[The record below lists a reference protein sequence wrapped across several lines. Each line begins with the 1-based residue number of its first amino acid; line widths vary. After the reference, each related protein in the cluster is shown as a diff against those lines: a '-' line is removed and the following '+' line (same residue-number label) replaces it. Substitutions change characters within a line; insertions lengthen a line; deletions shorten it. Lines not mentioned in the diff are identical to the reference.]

1 MKNRK
6 SLTQKTLRGDTLVE
20 VMFAVGIFALAAISA
35 SALMNKMLGNAQAS
49 LEITMARTEIDSQ
62 AETLRYLSESYS
74 NAEYQAKWNQIDLLS
89 QTATGDP
96 ITANP
101 VSCDI
106 DKTKAFA
113 VNPRTLDIISG
124 DSLTA
129 SPLFPRI
136 FYQDEDASQIHRDRA
151 QEDSAHSATA
161 QGIWVTAYKSQNH
174 RYYDFYIQ
182 TCWYAPGKSAPTTI
196 NTSIR
201 INNPNKSDAP
211 IVMPDPGDPQG
222 DQSSPNTCSV
232 TFYYYDPSQNESVST
247 TSTGSSTTACNQI
260 SPPTTISRTK
270 STTKSNALYTWDEIT
285 IEKFNNNWKI
295 QGENDNTCEPFSKD
309 TVSEGGEFK
318 FEACYTSEIQNDP
331 KTAINYSLTGTTAGG
346 ESYASTTLYAPNNK
360 SWSGGY
366 INCLG
371 SKNASIDF
379 EITTDPSTK
388 KQTVNRPEDCM
399 IGLVGNLAKK
409 WKVSATLND
418 DGSINF
424 TTKVMDWI
432 REEDD

>member
-62 AETLRYLSESYS
+62 AEALRYLSESYS
-74 NAEYQAKWNQIDLLS
+74 NAEYQAKWDQIDLLS
-89 QTATGDP
+89 QTATDDP

-136 FYQDEDASQIHRDRA
+136 FYQDEDASQIDRDRA
-151 QEDSAHSATA
+151 QEDSANSATA

-211 IVMPDPGDPQG
+211 IAIPDPGDPQAG
-222 DQSSPNTCSV
+222 QSSPNTCSV
-232 TFYYYDPSQNESVST
+232 TFYYYDPSQNPNYQNESVPSI
-247 TSTGSSTTACNQI
+247 ACNQI
-260 SPPTTISRTK
+260 NPPTVPVK
-270 STTKSNALYTWDEIT
+270 STSTQTKSNTLYTWTETTSEVNDSWKKT
-285 IEKFNNNWKI
+285 TDDTCKPFN
-295 QGENDNTCEPFSKD
+295 SD
-309 TVSEGGEFK
+309 TVSDGDE
-318 FEACYTSEIQNDP
+318 FEACYTLKTQNGP
-331 KTAINYSLTGTTAGG
+331 KTAINYYLTGTTAGDKPK
-346 ESYASTTLYAPNNK
+346 SYASTTLYAPNNK

-371 SKNASIDF
+371 NASIDF
-379 EITTDPSTK
+379 KITTDSSTEE
-388 KQTVNRPEDCM
+388 QTVTVSRPGDCM
-399 IGLVGNLAKK
+399 VWLVGNLFKE
-409 WKVSATLND
+409 WKVTATLND

-424 TTKVMDWI
+424 TTTVMDL
-432 REEDD
+432 